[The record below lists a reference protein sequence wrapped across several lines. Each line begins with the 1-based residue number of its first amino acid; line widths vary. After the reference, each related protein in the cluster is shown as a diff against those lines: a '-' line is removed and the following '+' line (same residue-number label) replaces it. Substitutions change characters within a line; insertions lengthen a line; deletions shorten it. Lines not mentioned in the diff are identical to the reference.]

1 MPEHILELFKDEF
14 NFTFT
19 ENSALT
25 YKSTGSE
32 CLDLFA
38 VAGALRNADSQDIVT
53 RFSRAFAEDR
63 DIAVRILFYARD
75 VRGGLGERKFF
86 RVITHWLANNY
97 PESVIKNLALIP
109 EYGRFDDLLVL
120 LTTPCEKAVSE
131 FIKSV
136 LESDMNSPAPSL
148 MAKWLPS
155 INASNKYARIRA
167 KIIAKLLGMNLKTY
181 RKTLSELRAKIKII
195 ENNLRL
201 KDYSFDYEKQPSKA
215 MLKYRDA
222 FIRNDNERYSL
233 YLAAVM
239 EGRAKLH
246 TGTLTPYEIILPIT
260 NFLGKELTEQ
270 ERKALDT
277 TWHSLEDFTNNENAL
292 VVVDGSGSMYRND
305 GVISPASVALSLGI
319 YFAERNKG
327 EFANHFITFSET
339 PQLIKI
345 KGQDIYE
352 KVKYCMGF
360 DEIANTDLQ
369 KVFELI
375 LNAAVKNNVPQEQ
388 MPSSLYIISDMEFDS
403 CIEEA
408 DITNFERAKKL
419 FNEHGYNL
427 PRVIFWNVDSR
438 NLQQPVNMN
447 EQGVCLVSGVS
458 PRIFAMIK
466 EHNLSPYSFMMSIL
480 DSERYKN
487 ITA

>member
-1 MPEHILELFKDEF
+1 MLQHLKDES
-14 NFTFT
+14 NLTLT
-19 ENSALT
+19 ENNALT
-25 YKSTGSE
+25 YKSSGSE

-38 VAGALRNADSQDIVT
+38 VSGALRNSDSQDITT
-53 RFSRAFAEDR
+53 RFMRAFAENKDL
-63 DIAVRILFYARD
+63 AMKILFYSRD
-75 VRGGLGERKFF
+75 IREGIGERKFF
-86 RVITHWLANNY
+86 RVIIKWLAVNY
-97 PESVIKNLALIP
+97 PDSVIKNIALIP
-109 EYGRFDDLLVL
+109 EYGRYDDLLEL
-120 LTTPCEKAVSE
+120 INTPCEKSMIE
-131 FIKSV
+131 LIKSQ
-136 LESDMNSPAPSL
+136 LEDDINSSTPSL
-148 MAKWLPS
+148 LAKWLPS
-155 INASNKYARIRA
+155 INASDSNTRLKART
-167 KIIAKLLGMNLKTY
+167 IAKLLNMDYKTY
-181 RKTLSELRAKIKII
+181 RKTLSALRAKINII
-195 ENNLRL
+195 ENNLRV
-201 KDYSFDYEKQPSKA
+201 KDYTFDYEKQPSQA
-215 MLKYRDA
+215 MLKYRKA
-222 FIRNDNERYSL
+222 FIRNDNERYSQFL
-233 YLAAVM
+233 DSVSQ
-239 EGRAKLH
+239 GKAKLH
-246 TGTLTPYEIILPIT
+246 TGTLTPYEIILP
-260 NFLGKELTEQ
+260 LVSWGKARLTES
-270 ERKALDT
+270 ERKALDA
-277 TWHSLEDFTNNENAL
+277 TWQALEDFTNNENAL
-292 VVVDGSGSMYRND
+292 VVVDGSGSMYRNG

>member
-1 MPEHILELFKDEF
+1 
-14 NFTFT
+14 
-19 ENSALT
+19 
-25 YKSTGSE
+25 
-32 CLDLFA
+32 
-38 VAGALRNADSQDIVT
+38 
-53 RFSRAFAEDR
+53 
-63 DIAVRILFYARD
+63 
-75 VRGGLGERKFF
+75 
-86 RVITHWLANNY
+86 
-97 PESVIKNLALIP
+97 
-109 EYGRFDDLLVL
+109 
-120 LTTPCEKAVSE
+120 
-131 FIKSV
+131 
-136 LESDMNSPAPSL
+136 
-148 MAKWLPS
+148 
-155 INASNKYARIRA
+155 
-167 KIIAKLLGMNLKTY
+167 
-181 RKTLSELRAKIKII
+181 
-195 ENNLRL
+195 
-201 KDYSFDYEKQPSKA
+201 
-215 MLKYRDA
+215 
-222 FIRNDNERYSL
+222 
-233 YLAAVM
+233 
-239 EGRAKLH
+239 
-246 TGTLTPYEIILPIT
+246 ILPVT
-260 NFLGKELTEQ
+260 NFLGAELTEQ

-292 VVVDGSGSMYRND
+292 VVVDGSGSMYRNG